1 LSYAQVGINTNTPD
15 ASSALEIES
24 TTGGILI
31 PRMTETQRDA
41 IALPASGL
49 MIYQTD
55 EISGFYFYNGTQW
68 TSVGMSG
75 PQGDQGPQGEA
86 GPAGA
91 AGAPGPIGPTGPAGA
106 DGADGAQGPVGPAGA
121 QGLAGA
127 DGADG
132 TDGAQGLTGAQGPA
146 GADGADGIQGP
157 TGPIGPAGAQ
167 GPTGLAGA
175 DGADGDQGPIG
186 PAGADGTN
194 GTNGSSAYE
203 IWTAAGNTGET
214 IVFTKTNYAD
224 WTLEENQDRIT
235 NNIWITRKNNR
246 SIFNIA
252 AESESPNG
260 CSSTAPAGT
269 QWAIGST
276 AQGVENLTF
285 GTFYEAHDCEP
296 ESILNVDMV
305 IWLIAENIYIDI
317 KFLSWTSGGDGGG
330 FSYMRSV
337 PGGSGTGTEAEFL
350 ASLVGADGEVGP
362 QGPAG
367 ADGADG
373 IQGPVGPV
381 GPQGDQG
388 LQGLAGA
395 DGADGAQ
402 GPIGNTGPA
411 GPQGAQGI
419 QGATGATGP
428 QGLAGADGADGAQ
441 GPIGPAGAQGP
452 TGLAGADGAD
462 GDQGPQGDQGIQGAT
477 GATGPQGPAG
487 ADGADGAQGPVG
499 PTGPIGPAGAQGPTG
514 LAGADG
520 ADGAQGPQ
528 GDQGIQ
534 GATGA
539 TGPQGLA
546 GVDGADGND
555 GNGIASTV
563 DNNDGTFTLTFDD
576 NTTFTTSDLTGPEGP
591 LVSGTN
597 GQTLYNNGTEWVSTS
612 NLYNDGTSIA
622 IGTDDIDSSSVLQ
635 IESTTQGVL
644 FPKMTSEQRD
654 LIATPQTGLLIFQID
669 NSPGFYFYDG
679 TAWVALDTSNGTSSG
694 GSDSKTLI
702 YTTNG
707 F

>member
-1 LSYAQVGINTNTPD
+1 MRKITLITLMLLTALSYAQVGINTNTPD

-86 GPAGA
+86 GVA
-91 AGAPGPIGPTGPAGA
+91 
-106 DGADGAQGPVGPAGA
+106 GPV
-121 QGLAGA
+121 
-127 DGADG
+127 
-132 TDGAQGLTGAQGPA
+132 
-146 GADGADGIQGP
+146 
-157 TGPIGPAGAQ
+157 
-167 GPTGLAGA
+167 
-175 DGADGDQGPIG
+175 
-186 PAGADGTN
+186 
-194 GTNGSSAYE
+194 
-203 IWTAAGNTGET
+203 
-214 IVFTKTNYAD
+214 
-224 WTLEENQDRIT
+224 
-235 NNIWITRKNNR
+235 
-246 SIFNIA
+246 
-252 AESESPNG
+252 
-260 CSSTAPAGT
+260 
-269 QWAIGST
+269 
-276 AQGVENLTF
+276 
-285 GTFYEAHDCEP
+285 
-296 ESILNVDMV
+296 
-305 IWLIAENIYIDI
+305 
-317 KFLSWTSGGDGGG
+317 
-330 FSYMRSV
+330 
-337 PGGSGTGTEAEFL
+337 
-350 ASLVGADGEVGP
+350 
-362 QGPAG
+362 G

-373 IQGPVGPV
+373 IQGPVGPA

-388 LQGLAGA
+388 LQGPAGA
-395 DGADGAQ
+395 DGEDGAQ

-411 GPQGAQGI
+411 GPQGDQGLQGI
-419 QGATGATGP
+419 QGATGPQGLAGADGEDGAQGPQGIQGETGATGATGP
-428 QGLAGADGADGAQ
+428 QGLAG
-441 GPIGPAGAQGP
+441 
-452 TGLAGADGAD
+452 
-462 GDQGPQGDQGIQGAT
+462 
-477 GATGPQGPAG
+477 
-487 ADGADGAQGPVG
+487 V
-499 PTGPIGPAGAQGPTG
+499 
-514 LAGADG
+514 DG

-679 TAWVALDTSNGTSSG
+679 TAWVALDTSNGSSSG

>member
-1 LSYAQVGINTNTPD
+1 MRKITLMTLMLFTALSYAQVGINTNTPD

-24 TTGGILI
+24 TAGGILI
-31 PRMTETQRDA
+31 PRMTEIQRDA
-41 IALPASGL
+41 IVSPASGL

-55 EISGFYFYNGTQW
+55 QDFGFYFYNGIQW
-68 TSVGMSG
+68 ASVGMSG
-75 PQGDQGPQGEA
+75 PQGPVGSTGAQGPA

-91 AGAPGPIGPTGPAGA
+91 DGADGAQGSLGAQGSVGPAGAQGPAGPAGA
-106 DGADGAQGPVGPAGA
+106 DGADGAQGPQGDQGIQGETGATGARGP

-127 DGADG
+127 DG
-132 TDGAQGLTGAQGPA
+132 
-146 GADGADGIQGP
+146 
-157 TGPIGPAGAQ
+157 
-167 GPTGLAGA
+167 
-175 DGADGDQGPIG
+175 
-186 PAGADGTN
+186 
-194 GTNGSSAYE
+194 E
-203 IWTAAGNTGET
+203 
-214 IVFTKTNYAD
+214 
-224 WTLEENQDRIT
+224 
-235 NNIWITRKNNR
+235 
-246 SIFNIA
+246 
-252 AESESPNG
+252 
-260 CSSTAPAGT
+260 
-269 QWAIGST
+269 
-276 AQGVENLTF
+276 
-285 GTFYEAHDCEP
+285 
-296 ESILNVDMV
+296 
-305 IWLIAENIYIDI
+305 
-317 KFLSWTSGGDGGG
+317 
-330 FSYMRSV
+330 
-337 PGGSGTGTEAEFL
+337 
-350 ASLVGADGEVGP
+350 
-362 QGPAG
+362 
-367 ADGADG
+367 
-373 IQGPVGPV
+373 
-381 GPQGDQG
+381 
-388 LQGLAGA
+388 
-395 DGADGAQ
+395 DGAQ

-411 GPQGAQGI
+411 GPQGDQGLQGI
-419 QGATGATGP
+419 QGATGP
-428 QGLAGADGADGAQ
+428 QGLAG
-441 GPIGPAGAQGP
+441 
-452 TGLAGADGAD
+452 
-462 GDQGPQGDQGIQGAT
+462 
-477 GATGPQGPAG
+477 
-487 ADGADGAQGPVG
+487 V
-499 PTGPIGPAGAQGPTG
+499 
-514 LAGADG
+514 DG

-539 TGPQGLA
+539 QGPQGPA

>member
-1 LSYAQVGINTNTPD
+1 MRKITLITLMLFTALSYAQVGINTNTPD

-31 PRMTETQRDA
+31 PRLTETQRDA
-41 IALPASGL
+41 IASPASGL
-49 MIYQTD
+49 MIYQTN
-55 EISGFYFYNGTQW
+55 ETSGFYFYNGTLW
-68 TSVGMSG
+68 TK
-75 PQGDQGPQGEA
+75 
-86 GPAGA
+86 
-91 AGAPGPIGPTGPAGA
+91 I
-106 DGADGAQGPVGPAGA
+106 DGVA
-121 QGLAGA
+121 
-127 DGADG
+127 
-132 TDGAQGLTGAQGPA
+132 
-146 GADGADGIQGP
+146 
-157 TGPIGPAGAQ
+157 
-167 GPTGLAGA
+167 
-175 DGADGDQGPIG
+175 
-186 PAGADGTN
+186 
-194 GTNGSSAYE
+194 
-203 IWTAAGNTGET
+203 
-214 IVFTKTNYAD
+214 
-224 WTLEENQDRIT
+224 
-235 NNIWITRKNNR
+235 
-246 SIFNIA
+246 
-252 AESESPNG
+252 
-260 CSSTAPAGT
+260 
-269 QWAIGST
+269 
-276 AQGVENLTF
+276 
-285 GTFYEAHDCEP
+285 
-296 ESILNVDMV
+296 
-305 IWLIAENIYIDI
+305 
-317 KFLSWTSGGDGGG
+317 
-330 FSYMRSV
+330 
-337 PGGSGTGTEAEFL
+337 
-350 ASLVGADGEVGP
+350 GP

-367 ADGADG
+367 
-373 IQGPVGPV
+373 
-381 GPQGDQG
+381 
-388 LQGLAGA
+388 LQGL
-395 DGADGAQ
+395 
-402 GPIGNTGPA
+402 TGPV
-411 GPQGAQGI
+411 
-419 QGATGATGP
+419 
-428 QGLAGADGADGAQ
+428 
-441 GPIGPAGAQGP
+441 
-452 TGLAGADGAD
+452 
-462 GDQGPQGDQGIQGAT
+462 
-477 GATGPQGPAG
+477 GPAG

-499 PTGPIGPAGAQGPTG
+499 PTGPTGPIGPIGPAGAD
-514 LAGADG
+514 GADG

-539 TGPQGLA
+539 QGPQGLA

>member
-1 LSYAQVGINTNTPD
+1 MRKITLIILMLFTALSYAQVGVNTNTPD

-41 IALPASGL
+41 IVSPASGL

-55 EISGFYFYNGTQW
+55 QDFGFYFYNGTQW

-75 PQGDQGPQGEA
+75 PQGPQGPQGIQGET
-86 GPAGA
+86 GA
-91 AGAPGPIGPTGPAGA
+91 TGATGP
-106 DGADGAQGPVGPAGA
+106 
-121 QGLAGA
+121 QGLA
-127 DGADG
+127 G
-132 TDGAQGLTGAQGPA
+132 TDGAQGPIGTTGPA
-146 GADGADGIQGP
+146 
-157 TGPIGPAGAQ
+157 
-167 GPTGLAGA
+167 
-175 DGADGDQGPIG
+175 
-186 PAGADGTN
+186 
-194 GTNGSSAYE
+194 
-203 IWTAAGNTGET
+203 
-214 IVFTKTNYAD
+214 
-224 WTLEENQDRIT
+224 
-235 NNIWITRKNNR
+235 
-246 SIFNIA
+246 
-252 AESESPNG
+252 
-260 CSSTAPAGT
+260 
-269 QWAIGST
+269 
-276 AQGVENLTF
+276 
-285 GTFYEAHDCEP
+285 
-296 ESILNVDMV
+296 
-305 IWLIAENIYIDI
+305 
-317 KFLSWTSGGDGGG
+317 
-330 FSYMRSV
+330 
-337 PGGSGTGTEAEFL
+337 
-350 ASLVGADGEVGP
+350 
-362 QGPAG
+362 
-367 ADGADG
+367 
-373 IQGPVGPV
+373 

-388 LQGLAGA
+388 LQGIQGATGPQGLAGA
-395 DGADGAQ
+395 DGEDGAQ

-411 GPQGAQGI
+411 GA
-419 QGATGATGP
+419 
-428 QGLAGADGADGAQ
+428 
-441 GPIGPAGAQGP
+441 
-452 TGLAGADGAD
+452 
-462 GDQGPQGDQGIQGAT
+462 QGDQGIQG
-477 GATGPQGPAG
+477 
-487 ADGADGAQGPVG
+487 
-499 PTGPIGPAGAQGPTG
+499 
-514 LAGADG
+514 
-520 ADGAQGPQ
+520 
-528 GDQGIQ
+528 IQ
-534 GATGA
+534 
-539 TGPQGLA
+539 GPQGLA

>member
-1 LSYAQVGINTNTPD
+1 MRKITLITLMLFTALSYAQVGINTNTPD

-86 GPAGA
+86 GVA
-91 AGAPGPIGPTGPAGA
+91 
-106 DGADGAQGPVGPAGA
+106 GPV
-121 QGLAGA
+121 
-127 DGADG
+127 GADG
-132 TDGAQGLTGAQGPA
+132 T
-146 GADGADGIQGP
+146 
-157 TGPIGPAGAQ
+157 
-167 GPTGLAGA
+167 
-175 DGADGDQGPIG
+175 
-186 PAGADGTN
+186 
-194 GTNGSSAYE
+194 
-203 IWTAAGNTGET
+203 
-214 IVFTKTNYAD
+214 
-224 WTLEENQDRIT
+224 
-235 NNIWITRKNNR
+235 
-246 SIFNIA
+246 
-252 AESESPNG
+252 
-260 CSSTAPAGT
+260 
-269 QWAIGST
+269 
-276 AQGVENLTF
+276 
-285 GTFYEAHDCEP
+285 
-296 ESILNVDMV
+296 
-305 IWLIAENIYIDI
+305 
-317 KFLSWTSGGDGGG
+317 
-330 FSYMRSV
+330 
-337 PGGSGTGTEAEFL
+337 
-350 ASLVGADGEVGP
+350 
-362 QGPAG
+362 
-367 ADGADG
+367 DG
-373 IQGPVGPV
+373 IQGPVGPA

-388 LQGLAGA
+388 LQGPAGA
-395 DGADGAQ
+395 DGEDGAQ

-411 GPQGAQGI
+411 GPQGDQGLQGI
-419 QGATGATGP
+419 QGATGPQGLAGADGEDGAQGPQGIQGETGATGATGP
-428 QGLAGADGADGAQ
+428 QGLAG
-441 GPIGPAGAQGP
+441 
-452 TGLAGADGAD
+452 
-462 GDQGPQGDQGIQGAT
+462 
-477 GATGPQGPAG
+477 
-487 ADGADGAQGPVG
+487 V
-499 PTGPIGPAGAQGPTG
+499 
-514 LAGADG
+514 DG